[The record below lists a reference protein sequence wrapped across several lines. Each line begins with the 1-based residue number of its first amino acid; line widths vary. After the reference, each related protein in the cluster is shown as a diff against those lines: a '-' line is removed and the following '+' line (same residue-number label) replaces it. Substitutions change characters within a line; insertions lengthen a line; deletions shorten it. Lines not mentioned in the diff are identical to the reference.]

1 MLTDGPT
8 YPTTTWSHS
17 TRSYSVTISEAFT
30 TLTHPSSSAQT
41 YSSRS
46 SDRSLSRIVMA
57 SPIHQIG
64 DLEINQD
71 LNVQARMWRI
81 QRVGWAIML
90 VIVLLALTGLF
101 GRGPA
106 SETMAGNI
114 NGPLWVE
121 YERFG
126 RYQSPSTL
134 RIHLQP
140 VTSPGPRQV
149 WISNSYLSGVEIQQI
164 VPDPMVTKMSD
175 DGLLFEV
182 GTAGKAEAGVLTLY
196 LQFQQMGV
204 LAGDVR
210 SPGHTPVHIST
221 FVYP

>member
-1 MLTDGPT
+1 
-8 YPTTTWSHS
+8 
-17 TRSYSVTISEAFT
+17 
-30 TLTHPSSSAQT
+30 
-41 YSSRS
+41 
-46 SDRSLSRIVMA
+46 MA
-57 SPIHQIG
+57 SPIHRIG

-106 SETMAGNI
+106 GKTKAGDAG
-114 NGPLWVE
+114 GPLWVE
-121 YERFG
+121 YERFE
-126 RYQSPSTL
+126 RFQSSSVL
-134 RIHLQP
+134 RIHLLP

-149 WISNSYLSGVEIQQI
+149 WISNRYLSGVEIHRI
-164 VPDPMVTKMSD
+164 LPDPMVTKMSD

-196 LQFQQMGV
+196 LQFQQMGA

-210 SPGHTPVHIST
+210 SPGNAPVRIRQ